1 MFSEI
6 IIRPPVEA
14 DSVLIAV
21 TEGCPWNKCHFC
33 GIYKR
38 IQDFRIRR
46 VEEVLADIRKAK
58 SYYGDA
64 TNVFLAGGNA
74 TCATTDMLLT
84 ILKQLYKTFPG
95 LRHVSAYAKN
105 HDLLKKSLEEL
116 KALREAGLKTIYMGL
131 ESGSARILREMRK
144 GAAPNAM
151 IRASKKAM
159 ATGLCLSLYVILGLG
174 GQDFSEEHALE
185 TARVLNTID
194 PDVIRFRTLN
204 IMPNA
209 PLVERIKNGEFKLL
223 APIDLLREQRM
234 IIANLEVHSEIRND
248 HISNYEYFEGK
259 LPEDKTAML
268 KLLDMR
274 INDPATGWR
283 LVFQKSCF

>member
-14 DSVLIAV
+14 DSILIAV
-21 TEGCPWNKCHFC
+21 TEGCSWNRCVFC
-33 GIYKR
+33 SVYKGL
-38 IQDFRIRR
+38 QDFRIRR
-46 VEEVLADIRKAK
+46 VEEILEDIEKAK
-58 SYYGDA
+58 LYYGDA
-64 TNVFLAGGNA
+64 TNMFLAGGNA
-74 TCATTDMLLT
+74 TCAPTEMLVT
-84 ILKQLYKTFPG
+84 ILTHLYATFPG

-105 HDLLKKSLEEL
+105 HDLLNKSPEEL
-116 KALREAGLKTIYMGL
+116 KALREVGLKTIYMGL

-144 GAAPNAM
+144 GATPNAM

-159 ATGLCLSLYVILGLG
+159 AAGLYLSLYVILGLG
-174 GQDFSEEHALE
+174 GQDLSEEHALE
-185 TARVLNTID
+185 TAQVLNAID

-204 IMPNA
+204 IIPNA
-209 PLVERIKNGEFKLL
+209 PLVERIQNGEFKLL
-223 APIDLLREQRM
+223 TPIDLLREQRI
-234 IIANLEVHSEIRND
+234 IIANLGVHSEIRND

-274 INDPATGWR
+274 INDPATRFLKSKR
-283 LVFQKSCF
+283 LIHM

>member
-21 TEGCPWNKCHFC
+21 TEGCSWNKCIFC
-33 GIYKR
+33 GVFKG
-38 IQDFRIRR
+38 IQAFQIRKL
-46 VEEVLADIRKAK
+46 EEVLGDIEKAK
-58 SYYGDA
+58 QFFEDA

-74 TCATTDMLLT
+74 TCAPTEMLVT
-84 ILKQLYKTFPG
+84 ILNCLNATFPS
-95 LRHVSAYAKN
+95 LTHVSAYAK
-105 HDLLKKSLEEL
+105 HYDLLNKSREEL

-144 GAAPNAM
+144 GATPNAM

-159 ATGLCLSLYVILGLG
+159 AAGLYLSLYVILGLG
-174 GQDFSEEHALE
+174 GQDLSEEHALE
-185 TARVLNTID
+185 TARVLNAID

-204 IMPNA
+204 ILPNA
-209 PLVERIKNGEFKLL
+209 PLVERIKNGIFKLL
-223 APIDLLREQRM
+223 APIDLLREQRR
-234 IIANLEVHSEIRND
+234 IIANLDVHSEIRND

-259 LPEDKTAML
+259 LPEDKNAML

-274 INDPATGWR
+274 LNDPMTRSLQPKR
-283 LVFQKSCF
+283 LLHM

>member
-21 TEGCPWNKCHFC
+21 TEGCSWNKCVFC
-33 GIYKR
+33 GVFKG
-38 IQDFRIRR
+38 IQAFRIREL
-46 VEEVLADIRKAK
+46 EEVLGDIEKAK
-58 SYYGDA
+58 QFFGDA

-74 TCATTDMLLT
+74 TCAPTEMLVT
-84 ILKQLYKTFPG
+84 ILNCLKATFPS
-95 LRHVSAYAKN
+95 LTHVSAYAK
-105 HDLLKKSLEEL
+105 HYDLLNKSPEEL
-116 KALREAGLKTIYMGL
+116 KALSEAGLKTIYMGL

-144 GAAPNAM
+144 GATPNAM

-174 GQDFSEEHALE
+174 GQDLSEEHALE
-185 TARVLNTID
+185 TARVLNAID

-204 IMPNA
+204 ILPNA
-209 PLVERIKNGEFKLL
+209 PLVKRIKNGIFKLL
-223 APIDLLREQRM
+223 APIDLLREQRR
-234 IIANLEVHSEIRND
+234 IIANLDVHSEIRND

-274 INDPATGWR
+274 INDPMTRSLQPKR
-283 LVFQKSCF
+283 LLHM

>member
-21 TEGCPWNKCHFC
+21 TEGCSWNKCLFC
-33 GIYKR
+33 ATYR
-38 IQDFRIRR
+38 HTQAFRIRPT
-46 VEEVLADIRKAK
+46 EEVLVDIEKAK
-58 SYYGDA
+58 IYYGNA

-74 TCATTDMLLT
+74 TCAPTDMLISILNCLYATYPSLT
-84 ILKQLYKTFPG
+84 
-95 LRHVSAYAKN
+95 HVSAYAK
-105 HDLLKKSLEEL
+105 HYDLLNKSPEEL

-159 ATGLCLSLYVILGLG
+159 AAGLCLSLYVILGLG
-174 GQDFSEEHALE
+174 GQDLSEVHALE

-209 PLVERIKNGEFKLL
+209 PLVERIKNGEFKHL
-223 APIDLLREQRM
+223 APIDLLREQRV

-274 INDPATGWR
+274 INDPATRFLKSKR
-283 LVFQKSCF
+283 LIHM

>member
-21 TEGCPWNKCHFC
+21 TEGCSWNKCVFC
-33 GIYKR
+33 GIFKG
-38 IQDFRIRR
+38 IQAFRIRPT
-46 VEEVLADIRKAK
+46 EEVLADIAKAK
-58 SYYGDA
+58 RFYGDA
-64 TNVFLAGGNA
+64 TNVFLAGGNT
-74 TCATTDMLLT
+74 TCAPTEMLVT
-84 ILKQLYKTFPG
+84 ILTHLYATFPR
-95 LRHVSAYAKN
+95 LTHVSAYAK
-105 HDLLKKSLEEL
+105 HYDLLKKSREEL
-116 KALREAGLKTIYMGL
+116 NTLREAGLKTIYMGL

-144 GAAPNAM
+144 GATPNTM
-151 IRASKKAM
+151 IQASKKAM
-159 ATGLCLSLYVILGLG
+159 AAGLCLSLYVILGLG
-174 GQDFSEEHALE
+174 GQDISEEHALE
-185 TARVLNTID
+185 TARVLNAIN

-204 IMPNA
+204 IMPTA

-274 INDPATGWR
+274 INDPATRFLKSKR
-283 LVFQKSCF
+283 LIHM